1 VHKLE
6 GFVDRLQTFYGTLP
20 SPPRDPFH
28 LFVWEIMSGHSTPR
42 KRDAALAALK
52 KIPALTPDAMWRA
65 PQQKLEDAVAKAGPY
80 TEQRLLALRK
90 GIDHFRRAPDLP
102 NTIRGPFKPALKSL
116 KGLPQMGEAGGYRML
131 LFAADHPVL
140 PVDAR
145 LGRVA
150 KRLGYGVG
158 DQKTWPALARAV
170 REAVGRDLPAET
182 KAYRRAFLYLSHHG
196 ATTCTEADP
205 HCHVCPL
212 AEQCPSFQNSDFR
225 FQIQRSTK
233 STETLKR

>member
-1 VHKLE
+1 MSQLE
-6 GFVDRLQTFYGTLP
+6 TLLERLQKFYGPLP
-20 SPPRDPFH
+20 SPPNDPFQ

-65 PQQKLEDAVAKAGPY
+65 PQKKLEAAVAAAGPY

-102 NTIRGPFKPALKSL
+102 KTIRGPLKAALKAL

-145 LGRVA
+145 LSRVA
-150 KRLGYGVG
+150 KRLGYGSG
-158 DQKTWPALARAV
+158 DHTSWPALARSIRVAV
-170 REAVGRDLPAET
+170 ARDLPAET
-182 KAYRRAFLYLSHHG
+182 AVYRRAYLYLSHHG
-196 ATTCTEADP
+196 SATCTEADP
-205 HCHVCPL
+205 HCGICPL
-212 AEQCPSFQNSDFR
+212 RRECPAFQNSAASAPKALR
-225 FQIQRSTK
+225 RATP
-233 STETLKR
+233 

>member
-1 VHKLE
+1 MSRLE
-6 GFVDRLQTFYGTLP
+6 THVDALQKFYGALP
-20 SPPRDPFH
+20 SPPTDPFQ

-65 PQQKLEDAVAKAGPY
+65 PQKKLETAVAAAGPY

-102 NTIRGPFKPALKSL
+102 KTIRGPLKTALKAL

-145 LGRVA
+145 LSRVA
-150 KRLGYGVG
+150 KRLGYGGG
-158 DQKTWPALARAV
+158 DHTSWPALARSI
-170 REAVGRDLPAET
+170 REAVARDLPAET
-182 KAYRRAFLYLSHHG
+182 AVYRRAYLYLSHHG
-196 ATTCTEADP
+196 GATCTEADP
-205 HCHVCPL
+205 HCRVCPL
-212 AEQCPSFQNSDFR
+212 RGECPAFQNAAASAPKALR
-225 FQIQRSTK
+225 
-233 STETLKR
+233 

>member
-1 VHKLE
+1 VSESRLE
-6 GFVDRLQTFYGTLP
+6 GHVAALQKFYGAVPT
-20 SPPRDPFH
+20 PPRDPFA

-52 KIPALTPDAMWRA
+52 KIPALTPDTMWRA
-65 PQQKLEDAVAKAGPY
+65 PQKKLEAAVAAAGPY

-102 NTIRGPFKPALKSL
+102 KTIRGPLKEALKAL

-145 LGRVA
+145 LSRVA
-150 KRLGYGVG
+150 KRLGYGSG
-158 DQKTWPALARAV
+158 DHTSWPALARSIRGAV
-170 REAVGRDLPAET
+170 AGDLPAET
-182 KAYRRAFLYLSHHG
+182 AVYRRAYLYLSHHG
-196 ATTCTEADP
+196 GATCTEADP
-205 HCHVCPL
+205 HCRVCPL
-212 AEQCPSFQNSDFR
+212 RRDCPAFQNSDFG
-225 FQIQRSTK
+225 FQA
-233 STETLKR
+233 